1 MYWQKNQKLCKYKKN
16 QSIMR
21 RPGNC
26 SKDDRKKSK
35 IILYIYALQVI
46 NRMKGQL
53 VIQWSLK
60 TILKDNDPVSE
71 VTVTFPIPSQQ
82 LRHSWRSRFLPSLF

>member
-1 MYWQKNQKLCKYKKN
+1 
-16 QSIMR
+16 MR

-53 VIQWSLK
+53 VIQ
-60 TILKDNDPVSE
+60 
-71 VTVTFPIPSQQ
+71 
-82 LRHSWRSRFLPSLF
+82 